1 MSQWAKY
8 PSLKDKVVFITGGGS
23 GIGASIVEHFCEQGS
38 KVGFVDINVE
48 ASQQLVEDM
57 KSKGHPTPVF
67 RECDLRDIPS
77 LQKSIKE
84 IAGELGTINILVNN
98 AAHDERHTIDEVTVE
113 FWDDRQAVNLRHQFF
128 AVQAVYKDMA
138 AAGGGSIVNIGS
150 SSWYL
155 AQGGMPGYTTA
166 KSAVLGLTRGFAR
179 DLGDKNIR
187 VNHLVPGW
195 IMTQRQIDKWLT
207 PESEADMLKKQCL
220 KEKVYPEDISRMTLW
235 LAADDSR
242 MCTNQTWT
250 VDGGWL

>member
-1 MSQWAKY
+1 MSKWAKY
-8 PSLKDKVVFITGGGS
+8 PSLKNRSVFITGGGS

-38 KVGFVDINVE
+38 KVGFVDIDV
-48 ASQQLVEDM
+48 ASSKKLVADM
-57 KSKGHPTPVF
+57 KAKGHIAPVF
-67 RECDLRDIPS
+67 REVDLRNIAA
-77 LQKSIKE
+77 LQKAIKE
-84 IAGELGTINILVNN
+84 ISAEMGPFTILINN
-98 AAHDERHTIDEVTVE
+98 AAHDERHKIDDVTVE

-128 AVQAVYKDMA
+128 TVQAIYKEMA

-166 KSAVLGLTRGFAR
+166 KCAVLGLTRGFAR
-179 DLGDKNIR
+179 DLGGMNIR

-220 KEKVYPEDISRMTLW
+220 KEKVYPEDVARMALW
-235 LAADDSR
+235 LASDDSR
-242 MCTNQTWT
+242 MCTNQSWV
-250 VDGGWL
+250 VDGGWI